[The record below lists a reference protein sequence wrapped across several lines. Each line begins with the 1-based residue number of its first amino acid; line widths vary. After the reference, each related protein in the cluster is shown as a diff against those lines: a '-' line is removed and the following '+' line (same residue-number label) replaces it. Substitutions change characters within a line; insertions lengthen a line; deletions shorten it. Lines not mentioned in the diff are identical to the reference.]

1 MKKHSVVTVACLA
14 TAVLVV
20 GCEPPADTT
29 PTTDTSPQAIADSGI
44 SADELG
50 LRLAMRDL
58 WADHVWLT
66 RDYINSASSGLSD
79 KDVVAERLLK
89 NQDDIGNAV
98 KPYFGEEAGAKLTE
112 LLREHIMIA
121 TEVVGAAKSGD
132 DAAQTAANTQWSE
145 NGNAIADFLST
156 ANPESWPQDEMRSMM
171 QEHLRLT
178 TDEAVARLKGDWQA
192 NMEAFDKA
200 LDQAMTMADMLS
212 DGVVMKFPDKF

>member
-1 MKKHSVVTVACLA
+1 MKKHSVVTLACLA
-14 TAVLVV
+14 TVVLAI
-20 GCEPPADTT
+20 GCEPAADTT
-29 PTTDTSPQAIADSGI
+29 PTDTRPQAVAESGI

-66 RDYINSASSGLSD
+66 RDYINSASAGLAD

-121 TEVVGAAKSGD
+121 TEVVGAARSGNNEAL
-132 DAAQTAANTQWSE
+132 DAANKQWSE
-145 NGNAIADFLST
+145 NADAIADFLSA
-156 ANPESWPQDEMRSMM
+156 ANPENWPQAEMRSMM
-171 QEHLRLT
+171 QEHLKLT

-192 NMEAFDKA
+192 NIQAFDKA
-200 LDQAMTMADMLS
+200 LDQAMMMADMLS
-212 DGVVMKFPDKF
+212 DGVVAKFPDKF